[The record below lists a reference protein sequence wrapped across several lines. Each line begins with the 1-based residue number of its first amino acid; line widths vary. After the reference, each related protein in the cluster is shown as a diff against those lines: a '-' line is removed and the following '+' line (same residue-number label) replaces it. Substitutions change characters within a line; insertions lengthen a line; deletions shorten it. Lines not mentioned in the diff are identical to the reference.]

1 MTLYFRGRLLYALR
15 AKNGWSIIELARR
28 SGVDRGTIMRLEQG
42 KVKKR
47 PKAETI
53 AKIAKA
59 FDVSEIMFIGGG
71 EK

>member
-28 SGVDRGTIMRLEQG
+28 SGVDRMTITRLEQG
-42 KVKKR
+42 KLKR
-47 PKAETI
+47 SPRAETVG
-53 AKIAKA
+53 KIAKA
-59 FDVSEIMFIGGG
+59 LGISEIKLTYGG